1 MEEIITEALANGLI
15 KAIEYIE
22 RNLIVENEENS
33 LKIDK
38 IAQKANISSSYLQK
52 YFKKFHKVTLHTYIM
67 RRKMTLASYDLI
79 NTKDTNEKIAIKYG
93 YEPNSFWRCFEKI
106 FNKTPDE
113 YRKNGIVEKEF
124 LPIHIKTN
132 DIEIKNDKFLNEEIY
147 LVEKKCMNCEFC
159 IGNDKKIVC
168 AGRSDLYGE
177 DIENVIKIYPNGCEE
192 FEYTLEK
199 FILNEKLKEEN
210 KK

>member
-1 MEEIITEALANGLI
+1 MEEILITETLANGLI
-15 KAIEYIE
+15 KAVEYIE

-33 LKIDK
+33 LRIDK
-38 IAQKANISSSYLQK
+38 IAQEANISSSYLQK
-52 YFKKFHKVTLHTYIM
+52 YFKNFHKVTLHTYIM

-113 YRKNGIVEKEF
+113 YRKNGIIEKEF
-124 LPIHIKTN
+124 LPIHI
-132 DIEIKNDKFLNEEIY
+132 ELSEFE

-159 IGNDKKIVC
+159 MGNDKKIVC

-177 DIENVIKIYPNGCEE
+177 DIEKVIKIYPNGCEE
-192 FEYTLEK
+192 FEYTLEN
-199 FILNEKLKEEN
+199 FILNEN
-210 KK
+210 